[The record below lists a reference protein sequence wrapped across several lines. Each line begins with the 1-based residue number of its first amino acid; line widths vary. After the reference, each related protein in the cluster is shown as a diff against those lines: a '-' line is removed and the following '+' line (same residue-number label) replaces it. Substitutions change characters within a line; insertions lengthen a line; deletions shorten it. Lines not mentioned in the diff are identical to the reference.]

1 MSWYDAPIREADV
14 IAGEPHTRSWDLHAS
29 RVGGVSMNY
38 WDCTAGRF
46 RWHYAG
52 DEMIEI
58 LEGEVHVT
66 DEDDHTVT
74 LRPGDTAHVRVG
86 TTLEWHVPVY
96 VRKLAFNRSA
106 QTLPDRVLSKMLRT
120 FGTTSA
126 RPAAGPSEGRRRRR
140 PAHGLSRPDVGRRP
154 A

>member
-14 IAGEPHTRSWDLHAS
+14 IAGQPRARSWDLHAS
-29 RVGGVSMNY
+29 RIGGVSMNY

-52 DEMIEI
+52 DEMIEV

-66 DEDDHTVT
+66 DDDGHTIT
-74 LRPGDTAHVRVG
+74 LRPGDTAHFRAG
-86 TTLEWHVPVY
+86 TTLEWHVPEY

-106 QTLPDRVLSKMLRT
+106 QTLPDRMLSKLLRT
-120 FGTTSA
+120 FASRSA
-126 RPAAGPSEGRRRRR
+126 PRSAGPSADRLHTDPRDE
-140 PAHGLSRPDVGRRP
+140 PFRPDAGSRRV
-154 A
+154 